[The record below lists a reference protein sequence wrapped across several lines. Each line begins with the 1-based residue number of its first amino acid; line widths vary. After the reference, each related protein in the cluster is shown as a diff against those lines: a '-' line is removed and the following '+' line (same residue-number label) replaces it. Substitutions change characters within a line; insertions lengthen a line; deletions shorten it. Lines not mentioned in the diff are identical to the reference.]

1 MLTSHEALP
10 NCTPPTFHGT
20 LLEETALENTGGI
33 STMEKNL
40 RSEEEKL
47 IQNQKDLE
55 KLKALSE
62 NLERQMAGL
71 TMSSTMSTTPEKKI
85 EIREVSSDFD
95 DTITENKIP
104 LGDSTA
110 DVIVREMPTSEIDRT
125 GPTDQNQT
133 DPSFHLEPLTLDQS
147 DVSAPTE
154 STPRSN
160 HVSIV
165 KRKGS
170 VRKISHRAKAEETSY
185 LSLPQGFA
193 LNSSLSSSLSSISKA
208 SDSTHATLLG
218 ISKSRKSP
226 DSNRQ
231 IPTLSNQN
239 SFSSRNRENSTLI
252 SMTKEKTVSSPTT
265 SQTSVDRIIKETW
278 GEILE
283 KENANGF
290 QLGVGLSLPDL
301 SVTPISTVNESTNQ
315 MPSSI
320 LRGVPSESG
329 SSEVK
334 SSKSVSFKD
343 DLESLSESDTETLT
357 RLLLERLTSA
367 DSFRKISLDE
377 TGQSSQQSKVRPFF
391 KISNN
396 H

>member
-1 MLTSHEALP
+1 MLIPHKALP
-10 NCTPPTFHGT
+10 NFTPPTFHGT
-20 LLEETALENTGGI
+20 LLDETALENTGNNTGGI

-104 LGDSTA
+104 LSDPTA
-110 DVIVREMPTSEIDRT
+110 DVIVREIPTSEIDRT

-193 LNSSLSSSLSSISKA
+193 INSSLSSSLSSISKA

-231 IPTLSNQN
+231 NFSNQN

-283 KENANGF
+283 KENQNGF
-290 QLGVGLSLPDL
+290 PLGVGLSLPDL

-367 DSFRKISLDE
+367 DSFQKIPLDE
-377 TGQSSQQSKVRPFF
+377 TGQSSQQSKVRSFLKFP
-391 KISNN
+391 N
-396 H
+396 